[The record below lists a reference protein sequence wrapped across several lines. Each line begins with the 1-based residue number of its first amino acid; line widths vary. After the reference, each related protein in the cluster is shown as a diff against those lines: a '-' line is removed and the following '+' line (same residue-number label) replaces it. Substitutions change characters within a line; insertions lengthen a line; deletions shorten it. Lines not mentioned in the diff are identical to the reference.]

1 MREAT
6 FLVLNWVTPQWLG
19 AREGEGEGEGRGN
32 TGKRELW
39 VNTVIWE
46 LWVNTGKWELRVN
59 TRKWEL
65 WVNTGAALA
74 TGDWE
79 DPPQGGGDGTE
90 QGLAH
95 GVSTHPACRGVIG
108 VFGAHFRQV
117 MASASAACS
126 LLSHQTWQQNTLAMR
141 RRRRIT
147 VSEGWLCWS
156 VCFSLMSRNVDFLLS
171 LPPV

>member
-6 FLVLNWVTPQWLG
+6 FLVLNWVTLQWLR
-19 AREGEGEGEGRGN
+19 AREGEGEGRGN

-39 VNTVIWE
+39 VNTVKWE
-46 LWVNTGKWELRVN
+46 LWVNTGKWELWVN
-59 TRKWEL
+59 TR
-65 WVNTGAALA
+65 AALA
-74 TGDWE
+74 TGNRE
-79 DPPQGGGDGTE
+79 DPPQGRGEGTE
-90 QGLAH
+90 RGLAH
-95 GVSTHPACRGVIG
+95 GVSTRPACRGVIG

-126 LLSHQTWQQNTLAMR
+126 LLSHQTWQQNTLVMR

-156 VCFSLMSRNVDFLLS
+156 VCFSPMSRNVDFLLS